1 MSIFVAPSAL
11 GYCSVTKMGSCS
23 ALAPATC
30 LVADKRVYSLVVY
43 RVMKD

>member
-11 GYCSVTKMGSCS
+11 GYCSVTKMGSCT

-30 LVADKRVYSLVVY
+30 LVADNMCTALLFIV
-43 RVMKD
+43 